1 MAPPK
6 PTRPELPDVTIRR
19 LEDVLTGLAKRFGDL
34 RGKVDMDPQP
44 RIALQEIG
52 GLAAAKR
59 EIQSLVFALRRPEL
73 HRRWGTVPVKGVLL
87 YGPPGTG
94 KTLLARALA
103 HEAGAA
109 FYHLRM
115 RHIAFKWYGDSGEL
129 IQEVFQA
136 LGGNGRSVLYLDEIE
151 ALSFDRM
158 FPGEEA
164 RAASRRVITVVLER
178 LEALAGM
185 EETLAVASTNRPD
198 AVDPSLVGPGRFDR
212 LIEVPLPDGDE
223 KREILAIHQRR
234 AEAAAGRP
242 LFRNVDY
249 DAILART
256 AKMSGGD
263 LAEILQRA
271 LEEKARREGAG
282 EQPGPVETDDILRVI
297 EDYRRIKEVVEKI
310 RYGQYL

>member
-1 MAPPK
+1 MRPDRPAPP
-6 PTRPELPDVTIRR
+6 DVSLRR
-19 LEDVLTGLAKRFGDL
+19 LEDLLAGLAKRFGDL
-34 RGKVDMDPQP
+34 RGKVDMVPRPQVT
-44 RIALQEIG
+44 LQEIG

-59 EIQSLVFALRRPEL
+59 EIQSLVLALRRPEL
-73 HRRWGTVPVKGVLL
+73 HQRWGTMPVKGVLL

-94 KTLLARALA
+94 KTLLAQALA
-103 HEAGAA
+103 REAEAV
-109 FYHLRM
+109 FFHLRM

-136 LGGNGRSVLYLDEIE
+136 LAGNGRGVLYLDEID

-164 RAASRRVITVVLER
+164 RAASRRVITVLLER
-178 LEALAGM
+178 LEALGGM
-185 EETLAVASTNRPD
+185 QETLAAASTSRPD
-198 AVDPSLVGPGRFDR
+198 ALDSTLVGPGRLDR

-234 AEAAAGRP
+234 AEASAGRT
-242 LFRNVDY
+242 LFRNLDS

-256 AKMSGGD
+256 VKMSGGD
-263 LAEILQRA
+263 LAEVLQRA

-282 EQPGPVETDDILRVI
+282 ESPGPVETEDILRVI

>member
-1 MAPPK
+1 MPSPK
-6 PTRPELPDVTIRR
+6 SSRAALPDVTIRR
-19 LEDVLTGLAKRFGDL
+19 LEDLLATLAKRFGDL
-34 RGKVDMDPQP
+34 RGKVDMDPRP
-44 RIALQEIG
+44 GVTLQEIG

-59 EIQSLVFALRRPEL
+59 EIQSLVFGLRQPDL
-73 HRRWGTVPVKGVLL
+73 HKRWGTVPAKGVFL

-103 HEAGAA
+103 HEAEAV
-109 FYHLRM
+109 FYHLRI
-115 RHIAFKWYGDSGEL
+115 RHIAFKWYGDSGDL

-136 LGGNGRSVLYLDEIE
+136 LGGNGRCVLYLDEIE

-198 AVDPSLVGPGRFDR
+198 AVDPSLVGPGRFAR

-223 KREILAIHQRR
+223 KREILALHQRR

-242 LFRNVDY
+242 LFQNVDY

-256 AKMSGGD
+256 VKLSGGD
-263 LAEILQRA
+263 LAEIVQRA
-271 LEEKARREGAG
+271 LEEKARCEGAG

>member
-1 MAPPK
+1 MPAPK
-6 PTRPELPDVTIRR
+6 RTRPELPVVVIRR
-19 LEDVLTGLAKRFGDL
+19 LEDHLTGLAKRFGDL
-34 RGKVDMDPQP
+34 RGKVDMDPRPQ
-44 RIALQEIG
+44 ITLEDIG

-73 HRRWGTVPVKGVLL
+73 HQRWGTVPMKGALL
-87 YGPPGTG
+87 YGPSGTG

-103 HEAGAA
+103 HEAEAI

-115 RHIAFKWYGDSGEL
+115 RHIAFKWYGESGDL

-136 LGGNGRSVLYLDEIE
+136 LAGDGRCVLYLDEIE
-151 ALSFDRM
+151 ALSFDRI

-178 LEALAGM
+178 LESLAGM
-185 EETLAVASTNRPD
+185 GEALAVASTNRPD

-234 AEAAAGRP
+234 TEAAAGRP
-242 LFRNVDY
+242 LFRDVDY

-256 AKMSGGD
+256 VKMTGGD
-263 LAEILQRA
+263 LAEILRRA

>member
-1 MAPPK
+1 MPSPSSSRAA
-6 PTRPELPDVTIRR
+6 LPDVTIRR
-19 LEDVLTGLAKRFGDL
+19 LEDLLATLAKRFGDL
-34 RGKVDMDPQP
+34 RGKVDMDPRP
-44 RIALQEIG
+44 GVTLQEIG

-59 EIQSLVFALRRPEL
+59 EIQSLVFGLGQPEL
-73 HRRWGTVPVKGVLL
+73 HKRWGTVPAKGVLL

-103 HEAGAA
+103 HEAEAV
-109 FYHLRM
+109 FYHLRI
-115 RHIAFKWYGDSGEL
+115 RHIAFKWYGDSGDL

-136 LGGNGRSVLYLDEIE
+136 LGGNGRCVLYLDEIE

-185 EETLAVASTNRPD
+185 EQTLAVASTNRPD
-198 AVDPSLVGPGRFDR
+198 AVDPSLVGPGRFAR

-223 KREILAIHQRR
+223 KREILSLHQRR
-234 AEAAAGRP
+234 AEAAAGRS
-242 LFRNVDY
+242 LFRNLDY

-256 AKMSGGD
+256 VKMSGGD
-263 LAEILQRA
+263 LGEIIQRA

>member
-1 MAPPK
+1 MKPDRPAPP
-6 PTRPELPDVTIRR
+6 DVSLRR
-19 LEDVLTGLAKRFGDL
+19 LEDLLAGLAKRFGDL
-34 RGKVDMDPQP
+34 RGKVDMVPRPQVT
-44 RIALQEIG
+44 LQEIG

-59 EIQSLVFALRRPEL
+59 EMQSLVLALRRPEL
-73 HRRWGTVPVKGVLL
+73 HQRWGTVPVKGVLL

-94 KTLLARALA
+94 KTLLAKALA
-103 HEAGAA
+103 REAEAV
-109 FYHLRM
+109 FFHLRM

-136 LGGNGRSVLYLDEIE
+136 LAGNGRGVLYLDEID

-164 RAASRRVITVVLER
+164 RAASRRVITVLLER
-178 LEALAGM
+178 LEALGGM
-185 EETLAVASTNRPD
+185 QETLAVASTNRPD
-198 AVDPSLVGPGRFDR
+198 ALDSTLVGPGRLDR
-212 LIEVPLPDGDE
+212 LIEVPLPDADE

-234 AEAAAGRP
+234 AEASAGRA
-242 LFRNVDY
+242 LFHNLDS

-256 AKMSGGD
+256 VKMSGGD
-263 LAEILQRA
+263 LAEILQRT

-282 EQPGPVETDDILRVI
+282 ESPGPVETEDILRVI

>member
-1 MAPPK
+1 MASA
-6 PTRPELPDVTIRR
+6 RPSRPAVPDAAIRR
-19 LEDVLTGLAKRFGDL
+19 LEDLLGGLAKRFGDL
-34 RGKVDMDPQP
+34 RGKVDMDPHP
-44 RIALQEIG
+44 GVTLQEIG

-59 EIQSLVFALRRPEL
+59 EVQSLVLALRRPEL
-73 HRRWGTVPVKGVLL
+73 HQRWGTVPARGILL

-94 KTLLARALA
+94 KTLLAKALA
-103 HEAGAA
+103 REAEAV
-109 FYHLRM
+109 FYHLRL

-136 LGGNGRSVLYLDEIE
+136 LGGNGRGVLYLDEIE

-164 RAASRRVITVVLER
+164 RAASRRVITVLLER
-178 LEALAGM
+178 LEALAGT

-198 AVDPSLVGPGRFDR
+198 AVDPSLVGPGRLDR

-223 KREILAIHQRR
+223 KREILAIHQRH
-234 AEAAAGRP
+234 AEMAAGRP
-242 LFRNVDY
+242 LFGNLDY
-249 DAILART
+249 DAVLART
-256 AKMSGGD
+256 VKMSGGD
-263 LAEILQRA
+263 LTEIVQRA
-271 LEEKARREGAG
+271 LEEKARREGAE
-282 EQPGPVETDDILRVI
+282 EQPGPVQTEDLLRVI